1 MRNAAHVQ
9 NIPRNSRVIFTSFG
23 GFIFTCYFF
32 HELETSI
39 VPSTLSYWL
48 YRPGIRTTG
57 ETMEKEQTPTSAG
70 RAHSHVPSSSLSQ
83 SNLTPKGWPGV
94 MGLGQVSR
102 RGNMGC
108 AQVECNG
115 FMNTLLLLLSP
126 FSRVQLCAT
135 PETAAYHA
143 PLSLGFSR
151 QEHWSGLP
159 FPSPM
164 HGSEMWKWSRSVL
177 SNFSWPHGLQPTRL
191 LCPWDSPSKSTGVGC
206 HCLLHWLGIISKLRN
221 EATGDGLSRPRH
233 HEKSSYHSY

>member
-115 FMNTLLLLLSP
+115 FMNTLLLLLSR
-126 FSRVQLCAT
+126 FSRVRLCAT
-135 PETAAYHA
+135 PETAAYHILQA
-143 PLSLGFSR
+143 RTLEWVAISFSNAWEWNVKVKSLSPVQLFVTAWTAAHQPPLSMGFSK
-151 QEHWSGLP
+151 QEYWSGVPL
-159 FPSPM
+159 PSPLP
-164 HGSEMWKWSRSVL
+164 GYNLQTQKWSYWWWS
-177 SNFSWPHGLQPTRL
+177 
-191 LCPWDSPSKSTGVGC
+191 
-206 HCLLHWLGIISKLRN
+206 
-221 EATGDGLSRPRH
+221 E
-233 HEKSSYHSY
+233 